1 MVDSMSTPSTVSLS
15 PADLARYSRHLA
27 LREIGVQGQEK
38 LKAAKVLLVGAG
50 GLGSPAALY
59 LAASGVGTIGV
70 IDNDR
75 VDVSNLQR
83 QVLYD
88 TQSVGRPKAD
98 AAKERLLA
106 LNPEIELVSHA
117 VELRAAN
124 VREIFAR
131 YDVILDGTDRFNT
144 RYLTND
150 ACVILRKPLVSAAIH
165 RFEGQA
171 MTYAPGQA
179 PCYRCL
185 FPEPP
190 ADGLVPN
197 CAEAGVLGVLPG
209 VMGTIQ
215 ATEAIKLIVGVG
227 EPLLGRLL
235 TYDALAM
242 RFGEFRFTR
251 RTDCAVCGD
260 HPTIHEP
267 ADLAELCS
275 ADVMA
280 QVRNLSPLEL
290 RELLGKV
297 AIVDVRSPSEFGA
310 SHLPGAV
317 HIPVSEIQ
325 RRIDEVPRDRLTVF
339 ICRSGARSLTASAI
353 ATRAGLANIAHLEGG
368 LLGWAKEIDESFV
381 VAPVG

>member
-1 MVDSMSTPSTVSLS
+1 MSTSVDASLS

-27 LREIGVQGQEK
+27 LREIGVQGQER
-38 LKAAKVLLVGAG
+38 LKAAKVLIVGAG

-59 LAASGVGTIGV
+59 LAASGVGTLGI
-70 IDNDR
+70 IDHDR

-88 TQSVGRPKAD
+88 THSVGQPKAEV
-98 AAKERLLA
+98 AKQRLLA
-106 LNPEIELVSHA
+106 LNPQIQLVAHA

-124 VREIFAR
+124 VREIFSQ
-131 YDVILDGTDRFNT
+131 YDVVLDGTDRFTT
-144 RYLTND
+144 RYLSND

-171 MTYAPGQA
+171 MTYVPDRA

-190 ADGLVPN
+190 PDGQVPN

-227 EPLLGRLL
+227 EPLLGRFL

-242 RFGEFRFTR
+242 RFGEFRFSR
-251 RTDCAVCGD
+251 RPDCAVCGE
-260 HPTIHEP
+260 HPTIREP

-275 ADVMA
+275 AEVMEH
-280 QVRNLSPLEL
+280 VRRLVPAEL
-290 RELLGKV
+290 HALLGKALV
-297 AIVDVRSPSEFGA
+297 IDVREPGEFA
-310 SHLPGAV
+310 VSRLPGAV
-317 HIPVSEIQ
+317 NIPVSQVQERLSEISKS
-325 RRIDEVPRDRLTVF
+325 RLAVF
-339 ICRSGARSLTASAI
+339 VCRSGARSLTASAV
-353 ATRAGLANIAHLEGG
+353 AARAGLGNVAHLEGG
-368 LLGWAKEIDESFV
+368 LLAWAKDLDASFV

>member
-1 MVDSMSTPSTVSLS
+1 MSTPSAVSLS

-38 LKAAKVLLVGAG
+38 LKGAKVLLVGAG
-50 GLGSPAALY
+50 GLGSPSALY

-88 TQSVGRPKAD
+88 TRSVGRPKAD

-117 VELRAAN
+117 IELRAAN
-124 VREIFAR
+124 VREIFER
-131 YDVILDGTDRFNT
+131 YDVVLDGTDRFNT
-144 RYLTND
+144 RYLSND

-171 MTYAPGQA
+171 MTYVPGQS

-215 ATEAIKLIVGVG
+215 ATEAIKVIVGVG

-251 RTDCAVCGD
+251 RSDCAVCGD
-260 HPTIHEP
+260 HPTIHQP
-267 ADLAELCS
+267 ADLAEVCS
-275 ADVMA
+275 ADVME
-280 QVRNLSPLEL
+280 QVKRLSPLEL
-290 RELLGKV
+290 RELLAKV
-297 AIVDVRSPSEFGA
+297 AIIDVRSPQEFGA

-317 HIPVSEIQ
+317 NIPVSDIQ
-325 RRIDEVPRDRLTVF
+325 RRLDEVPRDRLTVF

-353 ATRAGLANIAHLEGG
+353 ATRAGLVNIGHLEGG
-368 LLGWAKEIDESFV
+368 LLGWANELDETLV

>member
-1 MVDSMSTPSTVSLS
+1 MSTSVPSTLT
-15 PADLARYSRHLA
+15 PADLARYSRHLS
-27 LREIGVQGQEK
+27 LREVGVEGQQK
-38 LKAAKVLLVGAG
+38 LKAAKVLLVGVG
-50 GLGSPAALY
+50 GLGSPSALY

-70 IDNDR
+70 IDSDK

-88 TQSVGRPKAD
+88 TDSVGRPKAE

-106 LNPEIELVSHA
+106 LNPEIELIAHA

-124 VREIFAR
+124 VQDIFGR
-131 YDVILDGTDRFNT
+131 YDIVLDGTDRFTT
-144 RYLTND
+144 RYLSND

-171 MTYAPGQA
+171 MTYVPGRA

-190 ADGLVPN
+190 ADGIVPN

-215 ATEAIKLIVGVG
+215 ATETIKLVIGVG
-227 EPLLGRLL
+227 EPLLGRFL

-242 RFGEFRFTR
+242 RFEEFRFSR
-251 RTDCAVCGD
+251 RRDCAVCGEQ
-260 HPTIHEP
+260 PTIREP

-275 ADVMA
+275 AEVIDRVPRLTPA
-280 QVRNLSPLEL
+280 QLWPQLPT
-290 RELLGKV
+290 V
-297 AIVDVRSPSEFGA
+297 AIVDVREPKEFA
-310 SHLPGAV
+310 VSHLPGAMN
-317 HIPVSEIQ
+317 IPVGQ
-325 RRIDEVPRDRLTVF
+325 LQNRIADIPADKAAVF
-339 ICRSGARSLTASAI
+339 ICRSGSRSLTASAI
-353 ATRAGLANIAHLEGG
+353 ASRAGLTNAAHLEGG
-368 LLGWAKEIDESFV
+368 LLAWAKEVDPSFV

>member
-1 MVDSMSTPSTVSLS
+1 MSTSSSTSLS

-27 LREIGVQGQEK
+27 LREVGVQGQEK
-38 LKAAKVLLVGAG
+38 LKAASVLLVGAG

-98 AAKERLLA
+98 AAKERLLG
-106 LNPEIELVSHA
+106 LNPEIELVSHP
-117 VELRAAN
+117 VELRASN
-124 VREIFAR
+124 VREIFGK
-131 YDVILDGTDRFNT
+131 YDVVLDGTDRFTT
-144 RYLTND
+144 RYLSND

-171 MTYAPGQA
+171 MTYVPGQS

-215 ATEAIKLIVGVG
+215 ATEAIKVIIGIG

-251 RTDCAVCGD
+251 RSDCAVCGD

-267 ADLAELCS
+267 SDLGEVCS

-280 QVRNLSPLEL
+280 QVQRLSPVEL
-290 RELLGKV
+290 RELFGKV
-297 AIVDVRSPSEFGA
+297 AIVDVRSPKEFGV

-317 HIPVSEIQ
+317 NIPVGDVQQ
-325 RRIDEVPRDRLTVF
+325 RLAELPRDQPVVF
-339 ICRSGARSLTASAI
+339 ICRSGARSMTASAI
-353 ATRAGLANIAHLEGG
+353 ATRAGLGSVAHLEGG
-368 LLGWAKEIDESFV
+368 LLGWAKELDQSFV

>member
-1 MVDSMSTPSTVSLS
+1 MSTVPSPSLS
-15 PADLARYSRHLA
+15 AADLARYSRHLA
-27 LREIGVQGQEK
+27 LREIGVEGQEK

-88 TQSVGRPKAD
+88 TQSVGRPKAEV
-98 AAKERLLA
+98 AKERLLA
-106 LNPEIELVSHA
+106 LNPEIELVSHT

-124 VREIFAR
+124 VREIFGR
-131 YDVILDGTDRFNT
+131 YDVMLDGTDRFNT
-144 RYLTND
+144 RYLSND

-171 MTYAPGQA
+171 MTYVPGRA

-215 ATEAIKLIVGVG
+215 ATEAIKVIVGVG

-251 RTDCAVCGD
+251 HPDCAVCGD

-267 ADLAELCS
+267 ADLFEICS

-280 QVRNLSPLEL
+280 QVRRLSPAEL

-310 SHLPGAV
+310 SHLPGAMS
-317 HIPVSEIQ
+317 IPVGDVQQRLSEI
-325 RRIDEVPRDRLTVF
+325 PRDRLVVF
-339 ICRSGARSLTASAI
+339 ICRSGARSMTASAV
-353 ATRAGLANIAHLEGG
+353 ATRAGLTNVAHLEGG
-368 LLGWAKEIDESFV
+368 LLAWAKELDSSFV